1 MLYSP
6 SSLLSFWPQ
15 QFEEAPAVQSA
26 TDRVLNLEL
35 CLKQKGWHYLSHAI
49 ALLRDSLQRNKL
61 AWWDQSKGCFQVLLP
76 SEVHVASR
84 QPSSPGYTVTWEQ
97 GCCRRAQ
104 CCSGGVQVPRDRGM
118 GAVLARFEKRDKEK
132 WITRHLTWA
141 EDLLLSSGLVNCFG
155 YSEMQFESLP
165 VACIKLNPFFF
176 SFFLKI
182 RDCFVQCWST
192 SEILLRSLEVWVQGG
207 QRGRSCQIAAFGT
220 SAAIQW
226 GFWETRGLHR
236 CGQLPGYPLCPM
248 QGICLKKQDTVPL
261 HSLGWLFSERFA
273 LQSRTFQS
281 PAFFRSH
288 LLACRILAAFPDGS
302 DNGTELAGPSPWGFK
317 GQPQRCGAE
326 QSQEGGWKNFDFS
339 RKWNDLGSGWIRQVY
354 ANTARSE
361 MKIE

>member
-26 TDRVLNLEL
+26 TDLVLNLEL

-165 VACIKLNPFFF
+165 DACIKLNPFFF

-220 SAAIQW
+220 GAAIQW

-248 QGICLKKQDTVPL
+248 QGICLKKTGYGPSAQLGLAVFRKVCPSEQDL
-261 HSLGWLFSERFA
+261 SEPCF
-273 LQSRTFQS
+273 LPQ
-281 PAFFRSH
+281 P
-288 LLACRILAAFPDGS
+288 
-302 DNGTELAGPSPWGFK
+302 LAGL
-317 GQPQRCGAE
+317 Q
-326 QSQEGGWKNFDFS
+326 
-339 RKWNDLGSGWIRQVY
+339 
-354 ANTARSE
+354 NTCCLPRWVR
-361 MKIE
+361 

>member
-26 TDRVLNLEL
+26 TDLVLNLEL

-220 SAAIQW
+220 GAAIQW

-248 QGICLKKQDTVPL
+248 QGICLKKTGYGPSAQLGLAVFRKVCPSEQDL
-261 HSLGWLFSERFA
+261 SEPCF
-273 LQSRTFQS
+273 LPQ
-281 PAFFRSH
+281 P
-288 LLACRILAAFPDGS
+288 
-302 DNGTELAGPSPWGFK
+302 LAGL
-317 GQPQRCGAE
+317 Q
-326 QSQEGGWKNFDFS
+326 
-339 RKWNDLGSGWIRQVY
+339 
-354 ANTARSE
+354 NTCCLPRWVR
-361 MKIE
+361 

>member
-207 QRGRSCQIAAFGT
+207 QWGRSCQIAAFGT
-220 SAAIQW
+220 GAAIQW

-236 CGQLPGYPLCPM
+236 CGQLPGYPPVPDARHL
-248 QGICLKKQDTVPL
+248 LKKTGYGPSAQLGLAVFRKVCPSEQDL
-261 HSLGWLFSERFA
+261 SEPCF
-273 LQSRTFQS
+273 LPQ
-281 PAFFRSH
+281 P
-288 LLACRILAAFPDGS
+288 
-302 DNGTELAGPSPWGFK
+302 LAGL
-317 GQPQRCGAE
+317 Q
-326 QSQEGGWKNFDFS
+326 
-339 RKWNDLGSGWIRQVY
+339 
-354 ANTARSE
+354 NTCCLPRWVR
-361 MKIE
+361 

>member
-165 VACIKLNPFFF
+165 DACIKLNPFFF

-220 SAAIQW
+220 GAAIQW

-236 CGQLPGYPLCPM
+236 CGQLPGYPPVPDARHL
-248 QGICLKKQDTVPL
+248 LKKNRIR
-261 HSLGWLFSERFA
+261 SLCTAWAGC
-273 LQSRTFQS
+273 FQKGL
-281 PAFFRSH
+281 PFR
-288 LLACRILAAFPDGS
+288 
-302 DNGTELAGPSPWGFK
+302 AGPFRALLSSAATCWL
-317 GQPQRCGAE
+317 AE
-326 QSQEGGWKNFDFS
+326 YLLPSQMGP
-339 RKWNDLGSGWIRQVY
+339 I
-354 ANTARSE
+354 TARSWLAPVPGVLKGSHSAAVQSRARRAAGRTLTSAESE
-361 MKIE
+361 MIWAVDEYGKYMLTQPDLKWK

>member
-26 TDRVLNLEL
+26 TDLVLNLEL
-35 CLKQKGWHYLSHAI
+35 CLKRKGWHYLSHAI

-248 QGICLKKQDTVPL
+248 QGICLKKTGYGPSAQLGLAVFRKVCPSEQDL
-261 HSLGWLFSERFA
+261 SEPCF
-273 LQSRTFQS
+273 LPQ
-281 PAFFRSH
+281 P
-288 LLACRILAAFPDGS
+288 
-302 DNGTELAGPSPWGFK
+302 LAGL
-317 GQPQRCGAE
+317 Q
-326 QSQEGGWKNFDFS
+326 
-339 RKWNDLGSGWIRQVY
+339 
-354 ANTARSE
+354 NTCCLPRWVR
-361 MKIE
+361 

>member
-26 TDRVLNLEL
+26 TDLVLNLEL
-35 CLKQKGWHYLSHAI
+35 CLKRKGWHYLSHAI

-220 SAAIQW
+220 GAAIQW

-248 QGICLKKQDTVPL
+248 QGICLKKTGYGPSAQLGLAVFRKVCPSEQDL
-261 HSLGWLFSERFA
+261 SEPCF
-273 LQSRTFQS
+273 LPQ
-281 PAFFRSH
+281 P
-288 LLACRILAAFPDGS
+288 
-302 DNGTELAGPSPWGFK
+302 LAGL
-317 GQPQRCGAE
+317 Q
-326 QSQEGGWKNFDFS
+326 
-339 RKWNDLGSGWIRQVY
+339 
-354 ANTARSE
+354 NTCCLPRWVR
-361 MKIE
+361 